1 MLSIRQR
8 EQDGVHIVELDGEA
22 GSAEAWEVGAVVGRL
37 IESHPSKLLFDLTS
51 LSFISSLALGEL
63 IRLANDL
70 SRYECRVGLAGMQP
84 KIQEVLHL
92 IRFDQYYEMYDTP
105 DAALAAM
112 R

>member
-22 GSAEAWEVGAVVGRL
+22 GSAEAWEVGAVIGRL